1 MRNLKKKFDAKLKME
16 ERAISQKIELQNLT
30 VVKIIL
36 LVLKK
41 IFLSFFQKIN
51 WKTLERFNFLKRLD

>member
-1 MRNLKKKFDAKLKME
+1 ME
-16 ERAISQKIELQNLT
+16 ERAISQKKIELQNLT

-51 WKTLERFNFLKRLD
+51 RKTFEHLNILKETDLT